1 MTDSG
6 FEVPDSKRSRF
17 TSYYRTGADGGLELA
32 DGPDGKWSTP
42 PAFPLGSS
50 GLTGTAGDWLAFGRM
65 LLAGGVTA
73 GGRRLLSADSVRLMT
88 SDHTTAAQREIGAL
102 FLEGQAGG
110 PAAQRDG
117 RPSSR
122 SMVRRSR
129 LVGRP
134 APRSRTATGTTVSR
148 GGGGGLWSV

>member
-1 MTDSG
+1 M
-6 FEVPDSKRSRF
+6 PDSKRSRF

-32 DGPDGKWSTP
+32 DGPDGQWSTP

-50 GLTGTAGDWLAFGRM
+50 GLTRTAGDLAR
-65 LLAGGVTA
+65 LRAACCWPEASRRVR
-73 GGRRLLSADSVRLMT
+73 RRLLSADSVRLMT

-134 APRSRTATGTTVSR
+134 APRLRTATGTTVSR